1 MRSPALIVTAL
12 LALAAGAGAIP
23 TRAAQIVW
31 SGLVIAENVPEPSPI
46 PAELS
51 GIEQTLKE
59 LFGYN
64 QFQVIGQSLKTLR
77 TGEEDWLASS
87 KYFALHV
94 DAQGESESGYT
105 VNLKLY
111 KEKELLLETDT
122 KLSKQSPLVIKGPF
136 VGNGQLLLVL
146 MVESGTK
153 TGQHRA
159 HRESNQLV
167 TAWRHFSHAI
177 RDLLP

>member
-1 MRSPALIVTAL
+1 MRSRALIVTAL
-12 LALAAGAGAIP
+12 LTLAASGGATAA
-23 TRAAQIVW
+23 RAAEMVW

-46 PAELS
+46 PSELS
-51 GIEQTLKE
+51 DIEQTLKD

-64 QFQVIGQSLKTLR
+64 QFQVIGQSRKKLR

-94 DAQGESESGYT
+94 DAQGESETGYA

-122 KLSKQSPLVIKGPF
+122 KLSKQSPLVIKGPL
-136 VGNGQLLLVL
+136 VGKGQLLLVL
-146 MVESGTK
+146 MVESGETNS
-153 TGQHRA
+153 QHRA
-159 HRESNQLV
+159 QYESNQFV
-167 TAWRHFSHAI
+167 TAWRHFSRAI
-177 RDLLP
+177 RDWLP